1 MTTVKKGYLALPQE
15 WCKHLRCLNRL
26 YWKPERLAGINEAA
40 NQHTEAPSQVDMYTA
55 IRARIAHF
63 GGVELPEIEREAIRP
78 VPGLDDS
85 DTFQAEINSRG

>member
-1 MTTVKKGYLALPQE
+1 
-15 WCKHLRCLNRL
+15 
-26 YWKPERLAGINEAA
+26 
-40 NQHTEAPSQVDMYTA
+40 MYTA

-78 VPGLDDS
+78 VPGLDNS